1 MFRRARYF
9 LPVGLA
15 VLLSLI
21 AAIATVGGGA
31 FVILRFGSRN
41 LWLRSFLAFGAGF
54 LLAAGLLAMV
64 PHAFKEMGASA
75 SFLVLL
81 GYLMTHLFEHT
92 LVPHFHFGEETHGET
107 EQLGTPTFIAATGG
121 MIVHSLFDGVA
132 IGSGFVLDTRL
143 GWLLFLAIALHK
155 LPDGFTVAS
164 MGIASGQSPRSA
176 FIAVSLLGVATL
188 IGTVGISLLAGWAAP
203 ALALSG
209 GVALYVAATDLMP
222 EVNRQHG
229 VRWSAIVFA
238 GVLAFYLGEYLLHLV
253 GE

>member
-1 MFRRARYF
+1 M
-9 LPVGLA
+9 GLA

-31 FVILRFGSRN
+31 FVILHFGSRTI
-41 LWLRSFLAFGAGF
+41 WLRSFLAFGAGF

-64 PHAFKEMGASA
+64 PHAFREMGSNAA
-75 SFLVLL
+75 FLVLI

-107 EQLGTPTFIAATGG
+107 EQLGTPTFMAATGG

-164 MGIASGQSPRSA
+164 MGIAAGQTPRAA
-176 FIAVSLLGVATL
+176 FIAVSLLGVATVA
-188 IGTVGISLLAGWAAP
+188 GTVAITLLASWAAP
-203 ALALSG
+203 ALAISG
-209 GVALYVAATDLMP
+209 GVAIYVAATDLMP
-222 EVNRQHG
+222 EVNRQRG
-229 VRWSAIVFA
+229 VRWSAMVFL

>member
-1 MFRRARYF
+1 M
-9 LPVGLA
+9 L
-15 VLLSLI
+15 
-21 AAIATVGGGA
+21 
-31 FVILRFGSRN
+31 
-41 LWLRSFLAFGAGF
+41 
-54 LLAAGLLAMV
+54 
-64 PHAFKEMGASA
+64 PHAFQEMGASA
-75 SFLVLL
+75 AFLVLL
-81 GYLMTHLFEHT
+81 GYLLTHLFEHT

-107 EQLGTPTFIAATGG
+107 EHLGTPTFMAATGG

-164 MGIASGQSPRSA
+164 MGLASGQSSRTA
-176 FIAVSLLGVATL
+176 LAAVSMLGIATVA
-188 IGTVGISLLAGWAAP
+188 GTVGISLLAAWAAP

-222 EVNRQHG
+222 EVNRQQG
-229 VRWSAIVFA
+229 VRWSAMVFA
-238 GVLAFYLGEYLLHLV
+238 GVLAFYLGEYILHLL

>member
-1 MFRRARYF
+1 
-9 LPVGLA
+9 VGLA
-15 VLLSLI
+15 VILSAI
-21 AAIATVGGGA
+21 AALATVGGGV
-31 FVILRFGSRN
+31 FVIRHFGSRHT
-41 LWLRSFLAFGAGF
+41 WLKSFLAFGAGF
-54 LLAAGLLAMV
+54 LLAAGLLAMI
-64 PHAFKEMGASA
+64 PHAFSEMGSKAA
-75 SFLVLL
+75 FLVLI

-107 EQLGTPTFIAATGG
+107 ERLGTPAFMAATGG

-164 MGIASGQSPRSA
+164 MGLAARQTPRTA
-176 FIAVSLLGVATL
+176 FVAVSLLGLATVV
-188 IGTVGISLLAGWAAP
+188 GTVGITLLSGWAAP

-229 VRWSAIVFA
+229 VRWSAMVFF
-238 GVLAFYLGEYLLHLV
+238 GVLLFYIGEYLLHLV
-253 GE
+253 GG